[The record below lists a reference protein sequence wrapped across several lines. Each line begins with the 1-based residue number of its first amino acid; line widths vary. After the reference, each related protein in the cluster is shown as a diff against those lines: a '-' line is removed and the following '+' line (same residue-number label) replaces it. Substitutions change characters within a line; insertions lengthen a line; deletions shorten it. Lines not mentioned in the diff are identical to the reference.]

1 MDGFWLVSRIGDK
14 EMMAD
19 AAQRLRARLESS
31 NDPDD
36 LAYWNDLWAIEFK
49 LRPVAEH
56 ADLRQKIAED
66 VRSIRSKGLN
76 TREWLVALQAGYKQA
91 ADKAGQ
97 TWADDELVRL
107 FPKSE
112 TVRWMVVD
120 RWREDHPYPRSE
132 DSEQQKQAYHR
143 AVLQATAGWLK
154 QWPNDES
161 TWSSRFYSLTE
172 FETSSNEEVAAAYDG
187 YAKAHEQGGN
197 TYSIPPIEV
206 AVARFFLKRGF
217 RLESIPGLLQRSLAE
232 FERIQKGNSP
242 SDLYPRQEGSDE
254 GNLRYV
260 RWETWPLLVE
270 AFARTKQPQKAHEVL
285 SQMAEAL
292 KQQKPTEKQKRMY
305 ANYQTAYWQATAK
318 VAEAEQRKL
327 DALMAYQTALAIRP
341 KSSTPKSGKADEL
354 NENAQRLWKELGGTD
369 EGWRAYLASTEIS
382 KEKPEAA
389 ETASWDTKSTVLPDF
404 DLTDLQGRKWTLA
417 SLKGKVA
424 FINLWATWCGPC
436 RAELPYV
443 QKLAEQLKDNKDVQL
458 LTLNIDEDIGL
469 VEPFMKENKY
479 TFPVILGQG
488 YAEGQGVYSIP
499 RNWIVSVDGKLMF
512 EGIGF
517 GNDGN
522 EWIKRASEAIQ
533 KVKAAQ

>member
-1 MDGFWLVSRIGDK
+1 
-14 EMMAD
+14 
-19 AAQRLRARLESS
+19 
-31 NDPDD
+31 
-36 LAYWNDLWAIEFK
+36 
-49 LRPVAEH
+49 
-56 ADLRQKIAED
+56 
-66 VRSIRSKGLN
+66 
-76 TREWLVALQAGYKQA
+76 
-91 ADKAGQ
+91 
-97 TWADDELVRL
+97 
-107 FPKSE
+107 
-112 TVRWMVVD
+112 
-120 RWREDHPYPRSE
+120 
-132 DSEQQKQAYHR
+132 
-143 AVLQATAGWLK
+143 
-154 QWPNDES
+154 
-161 TWSSRFYSLTE
+161 
-172 FETSSNEEVAAAYDG
+172 
-187 YAKAHEQGGN
+187 
-197 TYSIPPIEV
+197 
-206 AVARFFLKRGF
+206 
-217 RLESIPGLLQRSLAE
+217 
-232 FERIQKGNSP
+232 
-242 SDLYPRQEGSDE
+242 
-254 GNLRYV
+254 
-260 RWETWPLLVE
+260 
-270 AFARTKQPQKAHEVL
+270 
-285 SQMAEAL
+285 MAEAL

-318 VAEAEQRKL
+318 VGEAEQRKL

-369 EGWRAYLASTEIS
+369 EGWQAYLASTAIS

-458 LTLNIDEDIGL
+458 LTLNIDEDIGM

-488 YAEGQGVYSIP
+488 YAEGLGVYSIP

-522 EWIKRASEAIQ
+522 EWIKRALEAIQ